1 VKKVLLTPLMPMKVS
16 AEPSLKVMVVL
27 PLPSVTAVPATPPGV
42 SVALFSD
49 TRSPP
54 G

>member
-1 VKKVLLTPLMPMKVS
+1 MLPMPMKVS
-16 AEPSLKVMVVL
+16 VEPSWKVTVVL
-27 PLPSVTAVPATPPGV
+27 PLPSVTAVPATLLGV
-42 SVALFSD
+42 SVALFKD